1 MKPAIS
7 AKIIPD
13 MSRIFDMLPLLSYN
27 QPMSIPQ
34 LLHTMCA
41 DLSDADLNAIRKARG
56 FIASETASRTSF
68 ASFYLTALGVDANMA
83 VLTPEEVFTLRLL
96 HETGEV
102 DIAFFERLYPI
113 GEKYGTY
120 TQKYK
125 PIFDDVKKN
134 LVRRGLVVMA
144 EVKVRAETVQLER
157 WRFAI
162 PPEFAPHLPPLPAVE
177 SEHPGLENENTIRR
191 KLLELV
197 GGDPAIPNDPLPIRV
212 QHGSLYLKDYP
223 FSLATF
229 GLWQTDAWQRAL
241 SAFKPSFP
249 ASLSPTEAALKLLD
263 AKAWI
268 HPKALEPALAIYSF
282 GGKIPQTETLLK
294 QGWELGLLS
303 RLELDRGPHYH
314 LAPAHFPA
322 GLNAPYPPSLKWAD
336 ITPDFIKIDLCL
348 IPLHDLDLLN
358 VLTHLTVKGDELRA
372 YPSLIKLGRSIPAQ
386 RNAPLSR
393 WLAENVPAFG
403 QALETVNAKWGK
415 TLLHENLLFAQVR
428 DLSLRVQLERELK
441 ENLVVLSDHYIA
453 FPQESRPS
461 VEKVLKK
468 TGFVVKTVKP

>member
-1 MKPAIS
+1 
-7 AKIIPD
+7 
-13 MSRIFDMLPLLSYN
+13 
-27 QPMSIPQ
+27 MSIPQ
-34 LLHTMCA
+34 LLQTMCA

-56 FIASETASRTSF
+56 FSIRETASRTSF
-68 ASFYLTALGVDANMA
+68 ASFYTTALGVAENMA
-83 VLTPEEVFTLRLL
+83 ALTPEEAITLRLL

-102 DIAFFERLYPI
+102 EVTFFERIYPI

-134 LVRRGLVVMA
+134 LVRRGLLVMA

-162 PPEFAPHLPPLPAVE
+162 PPEFVPHLPPISAVE
-177 SEHPGLENENTIRR
+177 NENPGLENENTLRR

-197 GGDPAIPNDPLPIRV
+197 GGAPAVPNDPLPIHL

-241 SAFKPSFP
+241 SAFKPSLP
-249 ASLSPTEAALKLLD
+249 ASLAPTEAALKLLD
-263 AKAWI
+263 TRTWTT
-268 HPKALEPALAIYSF
+268 PKALEPALAIYSF
-282 GGKIPQTETLLK
+282 GGKVPPAENLLK
-294 QGWELGLLS
+294 QGWELGLLL
-303 RLELDRGPHYH
+303 RLELDHVPHYR
-314 LAPAHFPA
+314 LAPAHFPT
-322 GLNAPYPPSLKWAD
+322 GLNAPYPPTLNWAE
-336 ITPDFIKIDLCL
+336 TTSNPGTVKVDLRL

-358 VLTHLTVKGDELRA
+358 TLAHLAVENGVLLA
-372 YPSLIKLGRSIPAQ
+372 SPSLVKLGHAIPAQ
-386 RNAPLSR
+386 RHAPLSR

-403 QALETVNAKWGK
+403 KALETVEAKWGQ
-415 TLLHENLLFAQVR
+415 TLLHENLLVARVR

-441 ENLVVLSDHYIA
+441 ENLIVLSDHYVA
-453 FPQESRPS
+453 FPQESRSS